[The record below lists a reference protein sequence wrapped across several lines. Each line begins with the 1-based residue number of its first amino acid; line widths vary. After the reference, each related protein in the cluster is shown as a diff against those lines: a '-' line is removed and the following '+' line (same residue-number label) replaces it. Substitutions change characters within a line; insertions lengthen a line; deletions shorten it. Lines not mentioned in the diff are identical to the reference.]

1 MASKSDSTAQQSPL
15 SSGSSSSTSYRVGII
30 GCGRPLRTEGA
41 TGFGMAHR
49 HAMGYAASP
58 HTQLVA
64 LADISRENAEAFQE
78 EHGGDAIY
86 EDYRQMLAGANLD
99 IVSVCVWPHL
109 HAEMVLAAAE
119 ARVQAIHCEKP
130 IAPTFG
136 EARRMLESCER
147 NSVQLTFNHQR
158 RFAPPFSVARRLL
171 REGAIGDLQRI
182 EGRCP
187 DMNDW
192 GTHWFDMMHFYNDE
206 TPAEWVMGQ
215 IDTSELRTI
224 FGMAHE
230 TQGISH
236 IRFRNGVDGLL
247 MTSPNRSPGP
257 ANRLLGSD
265 GMIEVGGG
273 RQAEI
278 RLLNGQ
284 SSGWQNIDP
293 EGSMHDLDAV
303 QKGIIDLVEAL
314 NDGRE
319 PELSG
324 QRAFRAAEL
333 TFATYE
339 SSRKRGRVDLPLDI
353 DDSPLLAM
361 LSSGPPRAEVVEDW
375 KALRNQPEPR
385 DAAGA
390 S

>member
-1 MASKSDSTAQQSPL
+1 MTSKSDSAA
-15 SSGSSSSTSYRVGII
+15 YRVGII

-64 LADISRENAEAFQE
+64 LADISRENAEAFQK
-78 EHGGDAIY
+78 EHGGDAIF
-86 EDYRQMLAGANLD
+86 EDYQRMLAEAELD

-109 HAEMVLAAAE
+109 HAEMVLAAAP
-119 ARVQAIHCEKP
+119 AGVQAIHCEKP

-136 EARRMLESCER
+136 EARRMVESCER
-147 NSVQLTFNHQR
+147 NGVQLTFNHQR
-158 RFAPPFSVARRLL
+158 RFAPPFGVARRLM

-192 GTHWFDMMHFYNDE
+192 GTHWFDMMHFCNDE

-215 IDTSELRTI
+215 IDSSEIRTI

-236 IRFRNGVDGLL
+236 VRFQNGVEGLL
-247 MTSPNRSPGP
+247 MTSAAIEMG
-257 ANRLLGSD
+257 AAFRLLGSD
-265 GMIEVGGG
+265 GIIEFGPGRDGGL
-273 RQAEI
+273 RI
-278 RLLNGQ
+278 LNGQ
-284 SSGWQNIDP
+284 SSGWRDVNP
-293 EGSMHDLDAV
+293 EGTMHDLDAV

-314 NDGRE
+314 RDGSE
-319 PELSG
+319 PELAG
-324 QRAFRAAEL
+324 RRAFRAAEL

-339 SSRKRGRVDLPLDI
+339 SSRKRGRVDLPLEI
-353 DDSPLLAM
+353 ENSPLLDM
-361 LSSGPPRAEVVEDW
+361 LASGPPRPGIRPD
-375 KALRNQPEPR
+375 
-385 DAAGA
+385 
-390 S
+390 

>member
-1 MASKSDSTAQQSPL
+1 MSAKSDSTAQQSPRP
-15 SSGSSSSTSYRVGII
+15 SGSSDSAVYRVGII
-30 GCGRPLRTEGA
+30 GCGRPMRSEGA

-86 EDYRQMLAGANLD
+86 EDYRRMLAEANLD

-119 ARVQAIHCEKP
+119 ARVQAVHCEKP

-136 EARRMLESCER
+136 EARRMVESCAR
-147 NSVQLTFNHQR
+147 NGVQLTFNHQR

-171 REGAIGDLQRI
+171 RAGAIGDLQRI

-192 GTHWFDMMHFYNDE
+192 GTHWFDMMHFFNHE
-206 TPAEWVMGQ
+206 TPAEWVLGQ
-215 IDTSELRTI
+215 IDTSEIRTV
-224 FGMAHE
+224 FGMDHE
-230 TQGISH
+230 SRGISH
-236 IRFRNGVDGLL
+236 VRFQNGVEGLL
-247 MTSPNRSPGP
+247 MTSAAIEMG
-257 ANRLLGSD
+257 AAFRLLGSD
-265 GMIEVGGG
+265 GIIEFGPGREGGL
-273 RQAEI
+273 RI
-278 RLLNGQ
+278 LNGHA
-284 SSGWQNIDP
+284 SGWKDVNP

-303 QKGIIDLVEAL
+303 QRGIIDLIEAL
-314 NDGRE
+314 KEGRE
-319 PELSG
+319 PELSAS
-324 QRAFRAAEL
+324 RAYRAAEL

-339 SSRKRGRVDLPLDI
+339 SSRKRGRVDLPLEI

-361 LSSGPPRAEVVEDW
+361 L
-375 KALRNQPEPR
+375 
-385 DAAGA
+385 AGA
-390 S
+390 GP

>member
-1 MASKSDSTAQQSPL
+1 MTSKSESAA
-15 SSGSSSSTSYRVGII
+15 YRVGII

-58 HTQLVA
+58 HTRLVA
-64 LADISRENAEAFQE
+64 LADISRENAEAFQK
-78 EHGGDAIY
+78 EHGGDAIF
-86 EDYRQMLAGANLD
+86 EDYNQMLAEADLD

-109 HAEMVLAAAE
+109 HAEMVLAAAP
-119 ARVQAIHCEKP
+119 AGVQAIHCEKP

-147 NSVQLTFNHQR
+147 NGVQLTFNHQR
-158 RFAPPFSVARRLL
+158 RFAPPFGVARRLV

-215 IDTSELRTI
+215 IDTSEIRTI

-230 TQGISH
+230 SQGISH
-236 IRFRNGVDGLL
+236 VRFQNGVEGLL
-247 MTSPNRSPGP
+247 MTSAAIEMG
-257 ANRLLGSD
+257 AAFRLLGSD
-265 GMIEVGGG
+265 GIIEFGAGRDGGL
-273 RQAEI
+273 RI
-278 RLLNGQ
+278 LNGQ
-284 SSGWQNIDP
+284 SSGWRDVNP
-293 EGSMHDLDAV
+293 EGTMHDLDAV
-303 QKGIIDLVEAL
+303 QKGIVDLVEAL
-314 NDGRE
+314 RDGSE
-319 PELSG
+319 PELAG
-324 QRAFRAAEL
+324 RRAYRAAEL

-339 SSRKRGRVDLPLDI
+339 SSRIRGRVDLPLEI
-353 DDSPLLAM
+353 DDSPLMQMLA
-361 LSSGPPRAEVVEDW
+361 S
-375 KALRNQPEPR
+375 
-385 DAAGA
+385 AA

>member
-1 MASKSDSTAQQSPL
+1 MTSKSESAA
-15 SSGSSSSTSYRVGII
+15 YRVGII
-30 GCGRPLRTEGA
+30 GCGRPLSTEGA

-86 EDYRQMLAGANLD
+86 EDYRQMLAEANLD

-147 NSVQLTFNHQR
+147 NTVQLTFNHQR
-158 RFAPPFSVARRLL
+158 RFAPPFAVARRLV

-215 IDTSELRTI
+215 IDTSEIRTI

-230 TQGISH
+230 TMGISLVH
-236 IRFRNGVDGLL
+236 FQNGVEGLL
-247 MTSPNRSPGP
+247 MTSAAIEMG
-257 ANRLLGSD
+257 AAFRLLGSD
-265 GMIEVGGG
+265 GIIEFGPG
-273 RQAEI
+273 RDGWLRI
-278 RLLNGQ
+278 LNGQ
-284 SSGWQNIDP
+284 SSGWRDVDP
-293 EGSMHDLDAV
+293 EGTMHDLDAV
-303 QKGIIDLVEAL
+303 QKGIVDLIEAL
-314 NDGRE
+314 NEGRE
-319 PELSG
+319 PELAG
-324 QRAFRAAEL
+324 RRAYRSAEL

-339 SSRKRGRVDLPLDI
+339 SSRIRGRVDLPLEI
-353 DDSPLLAM
+353 DDSPLMQMLA
-361 LSSGPPRAEVVEDW
+361 S
-375 KALRNQPEPR
+375 
-385 DAAGA
+385 AA

>member
-1 MASKSDSTAQQSPL
+1 MTAKSDSTAQQSPRP
-15 SSGSSSSTSYRVGII
+15 SGGSASAAYRVGII

-86 EDYRQMLAGANLD
+86 EDYRQMLAEANLD

-109 HAEMVLAAAE
+109 HAEMVLAASE

-136 EARRMLESCER
+136 EARSMVESCER
-147 NSVQLTFNHQR
+147 NGVQLTFNHQR
-158 RFAPPFSVARRLL
+158 RFAPPFAVARRLL
-171 REGAIGDLQRI
+171 HEGAIGDLQRI

-187 DMNDW
+187 DLNDW

-215 IDTSELRTI
+215 IDTSEIRTI
-224 FGMAHE
+224 FGMDHE

-236 IRFRNGVDGLL
+236 VRFQNGVEGLL
-247 MTSPNRSPGP
+247 MTSAAIEMG
-257 ANRLLGSD
+257 AAFRLLGSD
-265 GMIEVGGG
+265 GIIEFGPGREGGL
-273 RQAEI
+273 RI
-278 RLLNGQ
+278 LNGQ
-284 SSGWQNIDP
+284 SSGWKDVNP

-314 NDGRE
+314 NEGRE
-319 PELSG
+319 PELAG
-324 QRAFRAAEL
+324 RRAFRAAEL

-339 SSRKRGRVDLPLDI
+339 SSRKHGRVSLPLEI
-353 DDSPLLAM
+353 DDSPLLEM
-361 LSSGPPRAEVVEDW
+361 L
-375 KALRNQPEPR
+375 
-385 DAAGA
+385 AGSA